1 MCVARKRASKDGGG
15 ARRWTACE
23 PSSGGIRGGLQAAG
37 HGLLYARGRVNV
49 IIYGFTLHQIFQCS
63 LGVLGL

>member
-23 PSSGGIRGGLQAAG
+23 PSSGGIRGGL
-37 HGLLYARGRVNV
+37 LYARGRVNV